1 MKSYLAGTI
10 ERSEHRLP
18 HRGDQFSAHS
28 GLSNERF
35 FAILYGMT
43 VIATHDISTDPDH
56 DSAIGDD
63 DTPTPIDDVASEIA
77 DREATLPFYEILTYP
92 ADYTLEVL
100 IDKWRKKEIVIPKFQ
115 RHFVWNQTQS
125 SKLIDSFLQGLPVPS
140 IFLYQDLTDP
150 KLVVVD
156 GQQRLKT
163 IAYYFSGVFGDADD
177 GPRREFCLTG
187 LEEDSPFE
195 GLSYESLGDR
205 HPAAFAKLN
214 NSVLRAFLIRQFDP
228 ADDTSIYHVFER
240 LNTGGTELLPQEIRN
255 CVHHGPFNDLL
266 VDLNCNPAWRILF
279 GKDSPDRRQRDV
291 ELILR
296 FFALMTQGST
306 YKKPMKNFLNQF
318 MKSHKRCDKSLLDE
332 YRCTFENT
340 ANLILDKLG
349 EKPFHI
355 RRAGLNA
362 AVFDCVFSAVAQN
375 LDSVPDDFS
384 ERYSSLIVKS
394 EFLECATSGTTDQ
407 DIVARRM
414 SLAIE
419 AFGWTDRV

>member
-1 MKSYLAGTI
+1 MS
-10 ERSEHRLP
+10 
-18 HRGDQFSAHS
+18 
-28 GLSNERF
+28 
-35 FAILYGMT
+35 
-43 VIATHDISTDPDH
+43 ATHHISVDPAPDPVL
-56 DSAIGDD
+56 DADESL
-63 DTPTPIDDVASEIA
+63 PPLDDVESEIA
-77 DREATLPFYEILTYP
+77 DREATLPFYELLTYP

-100 IDKWRKKEIVIPKFQ
+100 VDKWRKREIVIPKFQ

-150 KLVVVD
+150 NLVVVD

-163 IAYYFSGVFGDADD
+163 IAYYFSGIFGEIDD

-195 GLSYESLGDR
+195 GLSYEALRDR

-240 LNTGGTELLPQEIRN
+240 LNTGGTQLLPQEIRN
-255 CVHHGPFNDLL
+255 CIHHGPFNDLL
-266 VDLNCNPAWRILF
+266 TSLNDYTDWRHVF
-279 GKDSPDRRQRDV
+279 GKSSPDKRQRDV

-296 FFALMTQGST
+296 FFALMLQGRA

-318 MKSHKRCDKSLLDE
+318 MKSQRNIDDSLVE
-332 YRCTFENT
+332 SYRKTFERT
-340 ANLILDKLG
+340 ATLIFERLG

-362 AVFDCVFSAVAQN
+362 AVFDCVFAAVARN
-375 LDSVPDDFS
+375 IDEIPEDFS
-384 ERYSSLIVKS
+384 TRYKSLIS
-394 EFLECATSGTTDQ
+394 RPEFLECATSGTTDQ
-407 DIVARRM
+407 DIVARRI
-414 SLAIE
+414 SLAID
-419 AFGWTDRV
+419 AFGWTHRV